1 MYVCIYLCRSF
12 QYLASL
18 DNFCELNIRQSSMLV
33 AIVKAMIY
41 NFCHHICFHSF
52 SFANIV
58 RQLTFPY
65 IWQSP
70 RIPRH
75 VNAHESHISPI
86 FLHIWKKRLISS
98 HSPPPYDSITKP
110 AILQRTK
117 RCRTFKPSCCWVYV
131 GAKTTSAHHPYL
143 VKRTHVFFFQRNSNN
158 IESRYPYKMLARL
171 KAPSEVNICQLHLQ
185 TLSRGCGTRLLDGH
199 CMSHVNPTERFWKF
213 GNLCCMDMIDLTR

>member
-1 MYVCIYLCRSF
+1 VYVYIYIHICMYVCMYVCIYLCRSF

-33 AIVKAMIY
+33 AIAKAMIY

-75 VNAHESHISPI
+75 VNAHESHISPL
-86 FLHIWKKRLISS
+86 FLQKKKKGSSPLI
-98 HSPPPYDSITKP
+98 PPPPLMIQSQN
-110 AILQRTK
+110 LQYSNVQKGVAHSNRHVVECTLEPK
-117 RCRTFKPSCCWVYV
+117 QLWH
-131 GAKTTSAHHPYL
+131 TT
-143 VKRTHVFFFQRNSNN
+143 R
-158 IESRYPYKMLARL
+158 I
-171 KAPSEVNICQLHLQ
+171 
-185 TLSRGCGTRLLDGH
+185 
-199 CMSHVNPTERFWKF
+199 
-213 GNLCCMDMIDLTR
+213 